1 MICRGD
7 FTAKWL
13 GFDPV
18 RPDGNGLPPLGRWA
32 GMAGR
37 RGLSLSQAAGAR
49 AGKGRVHLVAHFPDG
64 NSVCEPRFQAGLG
77 QAFQLD
83 ERLGCRLGRCE
94 WRWVV

>member
-18 RPDGNGLPPLGRWA
+18 RPDGNGRPPLGQGA

-37 RGLSLSQAAGAR
+37 RWLSLGQAAGAR
-49 AGKGRVHLVAHFPDG
+49 AGEGGFYLVANIQDG
-64 NSVCEPRFQAGLG
+64 NPVYEPRF
-77 QAFQLD
+77 
-83 ERLGCRLGRCE
+83 
-94 WRWVV
+94 

>member
-18 RPDGNGLPPLGRWA
+18 RPDVNGRPPLGQGA

-37 RGLSLSQAAGAR
+37 RWLSLGQTAGAR
-49 AGKGRVHLVAHFPDG
+49 AGKDRVHLVAHHPHG
-64 NSVCEPRFQAGLG
+64 NPVHESRFQTGLG
-77 QAFQLD
+77 QALQPN
-83 ERLGCRLGRCE
+83 ERLRCCFGRCE
-94 WRWVV
+94 RRWVV